1 MSAGA
6 TFDRVYREI
15 KRRLAGAVFPP
26 GERIE
31 PAHLAGELHAS
42 ITPVRDALHRLSGE
56 RLVESPEHNGFRM
69 PLLTEA
75 ALRDLYAWRGLLLTL
90 AVGQLPKGA
99 RSGADDPTEDGA
111 DDRIWDAAPLF
122 LELANATGSPE
133 HCAAIAAL
141 GDRLA
146 PFRQAEADVLEN
158 IADEAAGIAAI
169 LRAGERRELRQALV
183 RYHRRRVRMTPQI
196 LARLHGQR

>member
-15 KRRLAGAVFPP
+15 KRRLAEAQFPP

-31 PAHLAGELHAS
+31 PAHLASELHAS
-42 ITPVRDALHRLSGE
+42 ITPVRDALHRLAGE

-90 AVGQLPKGA
+90 AIGRLPKGQPLRA
-99 RSGADDPTEDGA
+99 VVQTEDREE
-111 DDRIWDAAPLF
+111 DQSPTVAPLF
-122 LELANATGSPE
+122 VELANATGSPE
-133 HCAAIAAL
+133 HSVAVAAL

-146 PFRQAEADVLEN
+146 PFRLAEADVLEN

-183 RYHRRRVRMTPQI
+183 RYHRRRGRMTPQI